1 MGPSDLI
8 KAYELTVVYLQETPY
23 QEPSLGL
30 VGSHPNY
37 LVLIQKINHF
47 QDYLADIHIMIT

>member
-23 QEPSLGL
+23 QEPVHL
-30 VGSHPNY
+30 
-37 LVLIQKINHF
+37 
-47 QDYLADIHIMIT
+47 